1 MFYIRAII
9 LEYPNSMDLIRGIA
23 CVICG
28 ALVWGSVNAQE
39 KKDAEEMSGSSKKVE
54 IVKTDDGVA
63 LKTKKFTFKPYGFI
77 RNDFYYDSRSNFETA
92 NGLFYIIPKDK
103 DLNEHGQDMNE
114 DPTLNFMSIA
124 TRLGVRIS
132 GPEFLKAQ
140 TLGVVEG
147 DFAGCGASPTIV
159 RLRQAHFDLT
169 WTKLSLILGQTWHPM
184 FGDVLPNI
192 QSLATGSPFQ
202 PFNRSPQVRLNWQID
217 EHARLFGSALW
228 QFQYTTTGPDGGTAD
243 YMIKGKMPEFYL
255 GWDWK
260 GNGWTIGLG
269 ADVMRLSMPDSVEI
283 NCAGQ
288 KMFAQSQ
295 DHIVSCAF
303 DAYVQYHSLDG
314 KLQVKGKTIIGGNM
328 SHLLLLS
335 GFGLS
340 THEEDGSLT
349 WTNLKN
355 STSWIDVVY
364 GKTWKAG
371 LFLGYMKNL
380 GTDDQLLSES
390 STYVFGFNN
399 LDYVYRI
406 APMVVYDVKHWSFGV
421 EYERTTAAYGKL
433 NLDNGKAEHSHE
445 VSNNRIVAIAMYYF

>member
-1 MFYIRAII
+1 MT
-9 LEYPNSMDLIRGIA
+9 LSRGIA
-23 CVICG
+23 CLICG
-28 ALVWGSVNAQE
+28 VFSLGTMIAQ
-39 KKDAEEMSGSSKKVE
+39 DQSSNNDVSDNVKKVG
-54 IVKTDDGVA
+54 IVKSDDGIA
-63 LKTKKFTFKPYGFI
+63 LQTKKFTFKPYGFI

-92 NGLFYIIPKDK
+92 NGLFYIIPKDEEY
-103 DLNEHGQDMNE
+103 NAHGQDMN
-114 DPTLNFMSIA
+114 DISTLNFMSIA
-124 TRLGVRIS
+124 TRLGVRVS
-132 GPEFLKAQ
+132 GPEFLKAK

-147 DFAGCGASPTIV
+147 DFAGCGGSPTII
-159 RLRQAHFDLT
+159 RLRQAHFDLS

-202 PFNRSPQVRLNWQID
+202 PFNRSPQVRLNWQIN
-217 EHARLFGSALW
+217 EHNRLFGSALW
-228 QFQYTTTGPDGGTAD
+228 QFQYTTTGPNGGTAD
-243 YMIKGKMPEFYL
+243 YMVKGKMPEFYL

-260 GNGWTIGLG
+260 GNGWTLGLG
-269 ADVMRLSMPDSVEI
+269 ADVMRLAMPDSIEI
-283 NCAGQ
+283 DFAGGNT
-288 KMFAQSQ
+288 FAKSE

-303 DAYVQYHSLDG
+303 DAYAQYHSPDG
-314 KLQVKGKTIIGGNM
+314 KLQVKAKSIFGGNM

-340 THEEDGSLT
+340 THEENGSLT

-380 GTDDQLLSES
+380 GSDDQLLGES
-390 STYVFGFNN
+390 TTYVFGFNN
-399 LDYVYRI
+399 LDFVYRI

-433 NLDNGKAEHSHE
+433 NLDNGKVDHSHQ